1 MDPPAKKTKKPLRQE
16 VKELRKQLGQKRI
29 GGGLATQH
37 LYVTHCANEP
47 LGAAKKYPRLG
58 PVETMEIQDTSIEGI
73 KAACL
78 NFFSQQGKEP
88 VLMKNDR
95 GFKVTKIEQLN
106 LKNPF
111 CVRFDPPK
119 VQSEPAAQTPAR
131 EVPPRHPLTEVRS
144 MMDSSAPVNLSF
156 RSRQRPGGATSSRR
170 SDATGGESNN
180 QLRISL
186 F

>member
-78 NFFSQQGKEP
+78 HEGVLSPIKVP
-88 VLMKNDR
+88 V
-95 GFKVTKIEQLN
+95 
-106 LKNPF
+106 
-111 CVRFDPPK
+111 PP
-119 VQSEPAAQTPAR
+119 QTPDPR
-131 EVPPRHPLTEVRS
+131 VP
-144 MMDSSAPVNLSF
+144 A
-156 RSRQRPGGATSSRR
+156 RPGPTPPALAPRVPWL
-170 SDATGGESNN
+170 GGKRNGVGK
-180 QLRISL
+180 QKVL
-186 F
+186 FV